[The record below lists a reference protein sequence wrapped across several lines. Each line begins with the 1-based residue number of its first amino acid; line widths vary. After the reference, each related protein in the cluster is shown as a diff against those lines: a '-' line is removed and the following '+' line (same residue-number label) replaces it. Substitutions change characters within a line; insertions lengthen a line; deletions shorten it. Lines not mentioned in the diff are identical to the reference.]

1 MKKKYIIIVA
11 VALFLC
17 GMYNVSKAVNLSD
30 LQEQKEQIKEQL
42 NEASSGLEDVQIEL
56 TESLDAINKIEAK
69 IIEGEAN
76 LETTKNEIVKLEQE
90 VKQIQEKLVH
100 VQKDYD
106 TQKKTLE
113 KRLVAV
119 YKMGDTT
126 YLDVLLNSKS
136 ITDFISRYYL
146 IEEITEYDGKLLET
160 IEREKN
166 KITEINNQLNEKSNN
181 LKKMKENQEKTLI
194 SLENARTIKNS
205 YLADLT
211 EEELNIQ
218 KQVEEYNKKLDNIDA
233 QMAILAMVNGDSE
246 FIGGEFLWPAPGNTI
261 ITSPFGMRFH
271 PILHY
276 YRSHNGIDIGTPM
289 GAPIVA
295 SNPGTVITASYVGSY
310 GNVVMLDHGGGVV
323 TNYAHGSKILVEVG
337 QTVQR
342 GEIIMEAGSTGLST
356 GPHLHFEIK
365 INGTFVNP
373 LPYVTNTNSN

>member
-11 VALFLC
+11 LVMFFS
-17 GMYNVSKAVNLSD
+17 GMYSVSKAVNLSD
-30 LQEQKEQIKEQL
+30 LEQQKEQIKEQL
-42 NEASSGLEDVQIEL
+42 NEVNTGLEDVQLEL
-56 TESLDAINKIEAK
+56 TEALEAINKIEAK
-69 IIEGEAN
+69 IIEGEAS
-76 LETTKNEIVKLEQE
+76 LETTKNEMSKLEQE
-90 VKQIQEKLVH
+90 VKQIQEMLVH
-100 VQKDYD
+100 IQKDYS
-106 TQKKTLE
+106 TQKKILE

-126 YLDVLLNSKS
+126 YLDVLLKSKS
-136 ITDFISRYYL
+136 ITDFISRYFL
-146 IEEITEYDGKLLET
+146 IEEITEYDGKLLES

-166 KITEINNQLNEKSNN
+166 KITEINVQLNEKSNN

-205 YLADLT
+205 YLEDLT

-218 KQVEEYNKKLDNIDA
+218 KQVEEYNQKLDNIDA
-233 QMAILAMVNGDSE
+233 QMAILAMVNGNSE

-276 YRSHNGIDIGTPM
+276 YRSHNGIDIGTPT

-365 INGTFVNP
+365 INGKFVDP
-373 LPYVTNTNSN
+373 LPYVKGK